1 MRTLRRAQWAVLGFM
16 PFGLMLAEL
25 LGKRWG

>member
-1 MRTLRRAQWAVLGFM
+1 MRTLRRAQWMVLGFM
-16 PFGLMLAEL
+16 PLGLVLAEL